1 MSIVTEDAI
10 MAVRSLKARRRRA
23 KRLFVLRFTLVISLM
38 AGITYSAWFARW
50 AHAPRSIPIDIVR

>member
-1 MSIVTEDAI
+1 